1 MRLSA
6 LGSDPASV
14 LRLIGYFDRLD
25 ESAADPGTVIR
36 GAAVL
41 AECPVTATWPNGTVI
56 RYDAG
61 GEPMPR
67 PVRRTPGSPRI
78 GSPSRTTAQR
88 DTNATG
94 GPIPGKDAQAHAAS
108 GTEPLSRTE
117 LGPRKVRVT
126 DIEPGLTDTERDNSG
141 GESRS
146 RTGSRSRADVE
157 AGSCDPG
164 TRAESRTAP
173 ETVGEP
179 RVWLERCGGEHPLDA
194 VLLDRL
200 RHCLR
205 VLAARQA
212 ADGPLGLGDPAL
224 LEVVLSEKERCE
236 DRARAMRLLGLD
248 QAREVRVLAV
258 TGPCAQDA
266 VRMVAERVPVC
277 RVAVIGEITAVLT
290 QDWLDGRAFSDTV
303 NAAIA
308 EAFPASRSGGGGPWM
323 GIGARVPAPAAPT
336 SWDQACRALRFACST
351 WHGRRAVAF
360 DRLGSLELLADL
372 PVERLLATP
381 DVLRLNEF
389 AATESGALAVDTL
402 EAFCVYGSL
411 RRTATELHLHHST
424 VAARIAQVETLM
436 GWDIDEA
443 LDRFLATLVLT
454 VRRIA
459 LSSSEL
465 ERLAITTPGRG
476 HQAVP

>member
-1 MRLSA
+1 MSEQAPNQLSIRLSA
-6 LGSDPASV
+6 LGSDPASA
-14 LRLIGYFDRLD
+14 LRVIGFFDRLD
-25 ESAADPGTVIR
+25 ESAADAAAVIR
-36 GAAVL
+36 GAALL
-41 AECPVTATWPNGTVI
+41 AECAVTATWPSGTVI
-56 RYDAG
+56 RYDASG
-61 GEPMPR
+61 APLPR
-67 PVRRTPGSPRI
+67 H
-78 GSPSRTTAQR
+78 TA
-88 DTNATG
+88 DPAG
-94 GPIPGKDAQAHAAS
+94 ASAHADLGA
-108 GTEPLSRTE
+108 EP
-117 LGPRKVRVT
+117 K
-126 DIEPGLTDTERDNSG
+126 
-141 GESRS
+141 
-146 RTGSRSRADVE
+146 
-157 AGSCDPG
+157 
-164 TRAESRTAP
+164 
-173 ETVGEP
+173 
-179 RVWLERCGGEHPLDA
+179 VWLERRGGEHPLDP
-194 VLLDRL
+194 VVLDRL

-205 VLAARQA
+205 VVAARQA
-212 ADGPLGLGDPAL
+212 ANGALRLGDPAL
-224 LEVVLSEKERCE
+224 LEVVLSEKERAE
-236 DRARAMRLLGLD
+236 DRVRAMRLLGLD
-248 QAREVRVLAV
+248 QAREVRVVAV

-323 GIGARVPAPAAPT
+323 GIGARVPALAAPA
-336 SWDQACRALRFACST
+336 SWDQACRALRFASST

-360 DRLGSLELLADL
+360 DRLGSLELLADV

-424 VAARIAQVETLM
+424 VAARIAQVESLM

-443 LDRFLATLVLT
+443 RDRFLATLVLT

-459 LSSSEL
+459 LSSAEL
-465 ERLAITTPGRG
+465 ARER
-476 HQAVP
+476 

>member
-1 MRLSA
+1 MSEQAPNQLSIRLSA

-14 LRLIGYFDRLD
+14 LRVIAYFDRLD
-25 ESAADPGTVIR
+25 ESASDAAAAVR
-36 GAAVL
+36 GAARL
-41 AECPVTATWPNGTVI
+41 AECAITAAWPSGTVL
-56 RYDAG
+56 RYDATG
-61 GEPMPR
+61 AEVPR
-67 PVRRTPGSPRI
+67 HLAGVRTVGAVPE
-78 GSPSRTTAQR
+78 T
-88 DTNATG
+88 ATG
-94 GPIPGKDAQAHAAS
+94 AAAATHADLGA
-108 GTEPLSRTE
+108 EP
-117 LGPRKVRVT
+117 K
-126 DIEPGLTDTERDNSG
+126 
-141 GESRS
+141 
-146 RTGSRSRADVE
+146 
-157 AGSCDPG
+157 
-164 TRAESRTAP
+164 
-173 ETVGEP
+173 
-179 RVWLERCGGEHPLDA
+179 VWLERRGVEHPLDA

-205 VLAARQA
+205 VVAARLAAN
-212 ADGPLGLGDPAL
+212 GPLRLGDPAL
-224 LEVVLSEKERCE
+224 LEVVLSEKERAE
-236 DRARAMRLLGLD
+236 DRVRAMRLLGLD
-248 QAREVRVLAV
+248 QAREVRVVAV

-323 GIGARVPAPAAPT
+323 GIGARVPALAAPA
-336 SWDQACRALRFACST
+336 SWDQACRALRFASST

-360 DRLGSLELLADL
+360 DRLGSLELLADV

-389 AATESGALAVDTL
+389 AVTESGALAVDTL

-424 VAARIAQVETLM
+424 VAARIAQVESVM

-459 LSSSEL
+459 LSSAEL
-465 ERLAITTPGRG
+465 ARER
-476 HQAVP
+476 

>member
-1 MRLSA
+1 MSEQAPNQLSIRLSA
-6 LGSDPASV
+6 LGSDPSSV
-14 LRLIGYFDRLD
+14 LRVIAYFDRLD
-25 ESAADPGTVIR
+25 ESAADAAAAVR
-36 GAAVL
+36 GAARL
-41 AECPVTATWPNGTVI
+41 AECVVTATWPSGTVI
-56 RYDAG
+56 RFDAIGAPVPRHTSASAADSGAQSLAEAHPRHDGEVGAEQGPEPGFPLKAVVADLPGDAAPNRAARAG
-61 GEPMPR
+61 GGVAVGTATHSPAHLDLGAEP
-67 PVRRTPGSPRI
+67 
-78 GSPSRTTAQR
+78 
-88 DTNATG
+88 
-94 GPIPGKDAQAHAAS
+94 K
-108 GTEPLSRTE
+108 
-117 LGPRKVRVT
+117 
-126 DIEPGLTDTERDNSG
+126 
-141 GESRS
+141 
-146 RTGSRSRADVE
+146 
-157 AGSCDPG
+157 
-164 TRAESRTAP
+164 
-173 ETVGEP
+173 
-179 RVWLERCGGEHPLDA
+179 VWLERRGSEHPLDA
-194 VLLDRL
+194 VVLDRL

-205 VLAARQA
+205 VVAARQA
-212 ADGPLGLGDPAL
+212 ANGPLRLGDPAL
-224 LEVVLSEKERCE
+224 LEVVLSEKERAE
-236 DRARAMRLLGLD
+236 DRVRAMRLLGLD
-248 QAREVRVLAV
+248 QAREVRVVAV

-323 GIGARVPAPAAPT
+323 GIGARMPALAAPA
-336 SWDQACRALRFACST
+336 SWDQACRALRFASST

-360 DRLGSLELLADL
+360 DRLGSLELLADV

-424 VAARIAQVETLM
+424 VAARIAQVESLM

-459 LSSSEL
+459 LSSAEL
-465 ERLAITTPGRG
+465 ARER
-476 HQAVP
+476 